1 MDLMDS
7 RLGTPDAVTAGN
19 NVLNACQELQC
30 PKSLPFKRE
39 AKRLLDDPSLADTI
53 RYAGDTPVGRWL
65 TNRVAARPVR

>member
-1 MDLMDS
+1 M
-7 RLGTPDAVTAGN
+7 RTPDVVTAGN

-39 AKRLLDDPSLADTI
+39 AKRLLDDPSLADLLADTI

-65 TNRVAARPVR
+65 TNRVAARPIR